1 MKRFFTI
8 LAVTGSLSLGMIQS
22 ASAQDVDAVVAFE
35 PLESYGQ
42 AAEDTTEVVRQE
54 SVCGTLR
61 SGFTEENSGLVAGVL
76 VAFALGLVVC
86 VARMV
91 SLHRSD
97 ADTKKLLEKIESA
110 VEKGDVEGAA
120 DVCRS
125 TRGAVASVCCVGLQK
140 IDEDMDIMERAMA
153 LCADVQKDN
162 LYKIRLWIRVFV
174 VLTLA
179 LGVLSAFIGMA
190 MAFGNMSRADG
201 IAVAS
206 VAGDVQAALF
216 PLIAGLAASLVLYV
230 LYACVCGKIASIIRR
245 MKIASGKL
253 LDIAMAYN
261 WKYKR

>member
-1 MKRFFTI
+1 MKRFFAI
-8 LAVTGSLSLGMIQS
+8 LAMTGMWSLGMIQS
-22 ASAQDVDAVVAFE
+22 APAQDAGALVAFE
-35 PLESYGQ
+35 PSDNYGL
-42 AAEDTTEVVRQE
+42 AAEDTTEAISQE
-54 SVCGTLR
+54 GVCAALR
-61 SGFTEENSGLVAGVL
+61 FGLAGENSGLAVGVCA
-76 VAFALGLVVC
+76 AFALGLVLCIV
-86 VARMV
+86 RMV
-91 SLHRSD
+91 SLNRAD
-97 ADTKKLLEKIESA
+97 AGTKRLLEKVEAA
-110 VEKGDVEGAA
+110 VEKGDVEGAV
-120 DVCRS
+120 DVCRN
-125 TRGAVASVCCVGLQK
+125 TRGPVALVCSAGLQK
-140 IDEDMDIMERAMA
+140 IDEDMDVMEKAMA